1 MAVVVVCPFFSYI
14 VFFMKHMVLF
24 LFLFVIIVAAQYYT
38 SLRIWQ
44 ITPNPPFLKVISIVL
59 YNLGFVSL
67 LSYFALHLNGGKILS
82 FEFSSAIYNSGNAFL
97 ILLLYAFLL
106 FALLDVAKMF
116 HLIPPSYLHS
126 SWLGFSF
133 VLITLS
139 VLMIGGNRHYQN
151 KYCEELA
158 FATEK
163 KLPQPLKIIFL
174 SDVHLGYHN
183 TRETLSEWVGLINE
197 KNPDLVLIAG
207 DLIDFSVIPL
217 TEQNM
222 AEEFYKIKAPI
233 YACMGNHEYISGEEK
248 AKEFFKKAGIRL
260 LQDEALLLQ
269 KYGLLIV
276 GRDDR
281 FNKSRKTL
289 PQLIEGYETDSL
301 YTIVLDHQPYH
312 LEEAEKSGIDLQLS
326 GHTHDGQVWPLN
338 YITDLMY
345 ENSHGFSRR
354 GETNYYVSSGMGIW
368 GGKFRIGTRSEYVVI
383 TIE

>member
-1 MAVVVVCPFFSYI
+1 MGEDVV
-14 VFFMKHMVLF
+14 
-24 LFLFVIIVAAQYYT
+24 
-38 SLRIWQ
+38 
-44 ITPNPPFLKVISIVL
+44 LKVIVESGALRTPALI
-59 YNLGFVSL
+59 YKASL
-67 LSYFALHLNGGKILS
+67 LAMLALMFAVGTVS
-82 FEFSSAIYNSGNAFL
+82 VDVFSAKAEENL
-97 ILLLYAFLL
+97 VR
-106 FALLDVAKMF
+106 LLD
-116 HLIPPSYLHS
+116 LISEIES
-126 SWLGFSF
+126 R
-133 VLITLS
+133 I
-139 VLMIGGNRHYQN
+139 
-151 KYCEELA
+151 E
-158 FATEK
+158 
-163 KLPQPLKIIFL
+163 PLRNQ
-174 SDVHLGYHN
+174 S
-183 TRETLSEWVGLINE
+183 
-197 KNPDLVLIAG
+197 
-207 DLIDFSVIPL
+207 
-217 TEQNM
+217 
-222 AEEFYKIKAPI
+222 
-233 YACMGNHEYISGEEK
+233 EK

>member
-1 MAVVVVCPFFSYI
+1 
-14 VFFMKHMVLF
+14 
-24 LFLFVIIVAAQYYT
+24 
-38 SLRIWQ
+38 
-44 ITPNPPFLKVISIVL
+44 
-59 YNLGFVSL
+59 
-67 LSYFALHLNGGKILS
+67 
-82 FEFSSAIYNSGNAFL
+82 
-97 ILLLYAFLL
+97 
-106 FALLDVAKMF
+106 
-116 HLIPPSYLHS
+116 
-126 SWLGFSF
+126 
-133 VLITLS
+133 
-139 VLMIGGNRHYQN
+139 
-151 KYCEELA
+151 
-158 FATEK
+158 
-163 KLPQPLKIIFL
+163 
-174 SDVHLGYHN
+174 
-183 TRETLSEWVGLINE
+183 LINE

-338 YITDLMY
+338 YITSMMY
-345 ENSHGFSRR
+345 ENSHGYSQRR
-354 GETNYYVSSGMGIW
+354 KTHYYVSSGIGIW